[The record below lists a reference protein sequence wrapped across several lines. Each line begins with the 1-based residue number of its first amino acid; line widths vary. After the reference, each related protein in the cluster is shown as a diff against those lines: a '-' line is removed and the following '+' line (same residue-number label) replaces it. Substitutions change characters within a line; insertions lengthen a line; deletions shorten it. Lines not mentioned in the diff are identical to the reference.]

1 MGALFF
7 GLKCAV
13 PVLVIEA
20 LLRIGRRALKGKPAR
35 VLWIPF
41 MPCFA
46 FVFLGAPMI
55 ERLQDNRAL
64 ARGRWPAITAAVVGV
79 IGNLAVWFGLRALFR
94 AATSGWG
101 MELPVPTSL
110 DPAALAIA
118 ALAIAALAIAAPA
131 GLCVIRFRL
140 CVVRTLGVASVAGVV
155 VGLPRIF
162 A

>member
-20 LLRIGRRALKGKPAR
+20 LLRIFRRALKGKPAR

-118 ALAIAALAIAAPA
+118 ALAIAAPA
-131 GLCVIRFRL
+131 GLCVIRFWL